1 MSLIAWP
8 QRALIDSARIN
19 LGTAKGQLD
28 LAKYMS
34 VVKDDLPSLL
44 KWKSKRIAFNK

>member
-1 MSLIAWP
+1 
-8 QRALIDSARIN
+8 LIDAARIS

-28 LAKYMS
+28 MHKYMQ
-34 VVKDDLPSLL
+34 VVKEDLPTLL